1 MVTKRLEENNKKPK
15 FSWRLVALLSS
26 LLLLLATFV
35 VTVNYVLMK
44 AVPHT
49 VQEQTITPKYSTSNH
64 KTTNNTPIN
73 YRLQTQT
80 FLDILKS
87 CIQNQECNIYF
98 QHIGKTG
105 GTTIEN
111 RFYPKLWEPSWYA
124 DGIMNKFLNN
134 TNRYCN
140 KKFMSLQ
147 VDGKKSRQVI
157 EMCRNKK
164 SRMGKPTVVLTAI
177 REPISRL
184 LSFIHQQ
191 CNENSKLR
199 PKEIQKACR
208 NCNYEDD
215 VEIWDDIANRS
226 NNVYYQYQNLK
237 LFATLENTKVLYID
251 THDIDDLF
259 NKLLEWM
266 PEWEGDVILGKN
278 EKQLFNPEKLQL
290 CSFGLKSPM
299 IKALKPSLEI
309 YSNLTLG
316 IF

>member
-1 MVTKRLEENNKKPK
+1 
-15 FSWRLVALLSS
+15 
-26 LLLLLATFV
+26 
-35 VTVNYVLMK
+35 
-44 AVPHT
+44 
-49 VQEQTITPKYSTSNH
+49 
-64 KTTNNTPIN
+64 
-73 YRLQTQT
+73 
-80 FLDILKS
+80 
-87 CIQNQECNIYF
+87 
-98 QHIGKTG
+98 
-105 GTTIEN
+105 
-111 RFYPKLWEPSWYA
+111 
-124 DGIMNKFLNN
+124 
-134 TNRYCN
+134 
-140 KKFMSLQ
+140 MSLQ

-215 VEIWDDIANRS
+215 VEIWDDIANSS